1 MVLQAIDAPT
11 LLVIAG
17 IILLVMEAMAP
28 GANFIVL
35 GVALLVAGLLGLA
48 IGGVLGGP
56 VSTLALAGMVLVAGA
71 GALFIYREFDLYGG
85 TEAGQTSNSDSL
97 TGQTGYVTER
107 VTKQSGQIK
116 LEEGGFNPYY
126 QARSMDHEIE
136 EGSEVIVVDPGGGNV
151 LTVDSFEHLDEDEI
165 DRALA
170 RDRELV
176 EEGSEDDDTGAEDER
191 RDADSSSAESDS
203 TETERATE

>member
-17 IILLVMEAMAP
+17 IILLMMEAMAP

-48 IGGVLGGP
+48 VGSVLGGT
-56 VSTLALAGMVLVAGA
+56 VSTLALAGMVLVTGA
-71 GALFIYREFDLYGG
+71 VALFVYREFDLYGG

-107 VTKQSGQIK
+107 VTNTDGQIK
-116 LEEGGFNPYY
+116 LEDGGFNPYF
-126 QARSMDHEIE
+126 QARSMDQEIE
-136 EGSEVIVVDPGGGNV
+136 EGAEVIVVDPGGGNV
-151 LTVDSFEHLDEDEI
+151 VTVDSFEHLDEDEI

-170 RDRELV
+170 RDRDVDSDTTESDTDRSKDTAQSAT
-176 EEGSEDDDTGAEDER
+176 ENQSE
-191 RDADSSSAESDS
+191 SAE
-203 TETERATE
+203 TEQATE

>member
-17 IILLVMEAMAP
+17 IILLMMEAMAP

-48 IGGVLGGP
+48 VGSVLGGT
-56 VSTLALAGMVLVAGA
+56 VSTLVLAGMVLITGA
-71 GALFIYREFDLYGG
+71 ATLFVYREFDLYGG

-107 VTKQSGQIK
+107 VTKTDGQIK
-116 LEEGGFNPYY
+116 LEDGGFNPYF
-126 QARSMDHEIE
+126 QARSMDQEIE
-136 EGSEVIVVDPGGGNV
+136 EGAEVIVVDPGGGNV

-170 RDRELV
+170 RDRDV
-176 EEGSEDDDTGAEDER
+176 DSDATEGETAQSDETGQPATGEPSENA
-191 RDADSSSAESDS
+191 
-203 TETERATE
+203 ETEQATE

>member
-17 IILLVMEAMAP
+17 IILLMMEAMAP

-48 IGGVLGGP
+48 VGSVLGGT
-56 VSTLALAGMVLVAGA
+56 VSTLVLAGMVLITGA
-71 GALFIYREFDLYGG
+71 ATLFVYREFDLYGG

-107 VTKQSGQIK
+107 VTKTEGQIK
-116 LEEGGFNPYY
+116 LEDGGFNPYF
-126 QARSMDHEIE
+126 QARSMDQEIE
-136 EGSEVIVVDPGGGNV
+136 EGAEVIVVDPGGGNV
-151 LTVDSFEHLDEDEI
+151 LTVDSFDHLDEDEI

-170 RDRELV
+170 RDRDV
-176 EEGSEDDDTGAEDER
+176 DSDATEGETDQSDDAAQSVPGEPSE
-191 RDADSSSAESDS
+191 SAE
-203 TETERATE
+203 TEQATE